1 MQTIFS
7 KAEEIRNEGRPAAI
21 CIVVET
27 SGSTPRKP
35 GSKMIVYADGK
46 ITGSIGGGSVE
57 KEVTDRAVE
66 LIASGKPQKCQFR
79 LEEDLGMHCG
89 GMMEVYI
96 EPINTVQRLYI
107 YGAGHVG
114 KAVAKFAAELDFSV
128 TLVDPRENIFSDPG
142 FALYTCINK
151 DYFVAIDEIPF
162 DENTFS
168 VIVTPKHAYDED
180 ILARIARRPQA
191 YVGMIG
197 SSRKVE
203 VLKKRFM
210 EEKILTAEELEKID
224 MPIGIRLRAETPAE
238 IAVCIVAKLI
248 DVRNGI
254 LNSNS

>member
-114 KAVAKFAAELDFSV
+114 KAVAKFAAGGKPAGKKDLGLMMMSYGNAYIATVAMGYNDAQTVRAFIEAEAFNGPSLIIAYAHCIAHGIDMSKGLNQQKLAV
-128 TLVDPRENIFSDPG
+128 ESGAWILYRYNPALAAQGKNPLQIDSREPSIP
-142 FALYTCINK
+142 LK
-151 DYFVAIDEIPF
+151 DYIY
-162 DENTFS
+162 S
-168 VIVTPKHAYDED
+168 
-180 ILARIARRPQA
+180 
-191 YVGMIG
+191 
-197 SSRKVE
+197 
-203 VLKKRFM
+203 
-210 EEKILTAEELEKID
+210 
-224 MPIGIRLRAETPAE
+224 
-238 IAVCIVAKLI
+238 
-248 DVRNGI
+248 
-254 LNSNS
+254 